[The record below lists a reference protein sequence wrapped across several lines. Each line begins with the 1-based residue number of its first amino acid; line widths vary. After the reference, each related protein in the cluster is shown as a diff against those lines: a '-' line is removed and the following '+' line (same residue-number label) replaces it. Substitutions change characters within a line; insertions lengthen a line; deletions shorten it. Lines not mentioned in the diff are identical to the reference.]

1 MSEEPLAGR
10 DLDAAVAQALGYT
23 IYKVDYGSRRPEWAV
38 VNTWDEWNERPYI
51 DDRARGYGKITLPR
65 FSQPKNIA
73 DRAAL
78 LECVLWLAKS
88 GIGIS
93 IESDGTHVGPILT
106 NIDGTGVWVV
116 SVPGFDEAAFAL
128 AISRAVVKAAS
139 FFA

>member
-1 MSEEPLAGR
+1 MSDELPAGR
-10 DLDAAVAQALGYT
+10 DLDAAVARAMGYQ
-23 IYKVDYGSRRPEWAV
+23 IYMANVAPNGWGL
-38 VNTWDEWNERPYI
+38 WDGVSDDPFI
-51 DDRARGYGKITLPR
+51 DDRERGYGKTWLPR
-65 FSQPKNIA
+65 YSAPKFRS

>member
-1 MSEEPLAGR
+1 MSDELPAGR
-10 DLDAAVAQALGYT
+10 DLDAAVARAMGNETAQINGRWWRVVGEDRYGTIPYYSAPSVLG
-23 IYKVDYGSRRPEWAV
+23 
-38 VNTWDEWNERPYI
+38 
-51 DDRARGYGKITLPR
+51 
-65 FSQPKNIA
+65 

-78 LECVLWLAKS
+78 LDCIKWLAKS